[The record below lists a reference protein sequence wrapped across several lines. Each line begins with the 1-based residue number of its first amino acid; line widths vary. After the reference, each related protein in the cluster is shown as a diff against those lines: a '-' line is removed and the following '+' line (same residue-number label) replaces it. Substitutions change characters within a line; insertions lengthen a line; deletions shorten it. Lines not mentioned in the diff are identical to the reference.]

1 MQKDLNS
8 FLRAS
13 LFFALF
19 VVLGLTFGFLTFK
32 ILSFSRTV
40 EVPLIMNMTVIEA
53 AKELGKAGLD
63 LKIEGEDFDSVIP
76 SGKIIRQDVPA
87 GKTVKE
93 KRAVRIVISKGP
105 KVLSIPLLVNE
116 TLQNAESILLQ
127 KGLRIGKVI
136 NVHSD
141 AVAKGVIVAQGPEPD
156 DKLTDM
162 ITVLVSTGPHDQAYY
177 CPDFQGKQIEDVR
190 EVAQKMGLEIET
202 QGTGSIVTIQR
213 PRPGTVIKS
222 SEKLY
227 LEMKEVTTP

>member
-1 MQKDLNS
+1 MNS

-40 EVPLIMNMTVIEA
+40 EVPTITNMTVIEA
-53 AKELGKAGLD
+53 DKVLGKAGLG

-76 SGKIIRQDVPA
+76 SGRIIRQDIPP

-93 KRAVRIVISKGP
+93 KRAIRIVISKGP

-116 TLQNAESILLQ
+116 TFQNAEAILLQ

-141 AVAKGVIVAQGPEPD
+141 AVQKGVIVAQRPEPD
-156 DKLTDM
+156 DKLTDV
-162 ITVLVSTGPHDQAYY
+162 ITVLVSAGPHDQSYY

-202 QGTGSIVTIQR
+202 QGTGSTVKIQR
-213 PRPGTVIKS
+213 PKPGTLIRS
-222 SEKLY
+222 GEKIY
-227 LEMKEVTTP
+227 LEMKEGTAP

>member
-1 MQKDLNS
+1 MNS
-8 FLRAS
+8 FLRVS

-19 VVLGLTFGFLTFK
+19 VALGLTFGFLTFK

-40 EVPLIMNMTVIEA
+40 EVPSIINMTVIEA
-53 AKELGKAGLD
+53 DKVLGKAGLD

-76 SGKIIRQDVPA
+76 SGRIIRQDVPS

-93 KRAVRIVISKGP
+93 KRAIKIVISRGP

-141 AVAKGVIVAQGPEPD
+141 AVQKGTIVAQRPEPD
-156 DKLTDM
+156 DMLADV
-162 ITVLVSTGPHDQAYY
+162 ITVLVSAGPHDQAYY
-177 CPDFQGKQIEDVR
+177 CPDFLGKQIEEVR

-202 QGTGSIVTIQR
+202 QGTGSIVKAQR
-213 PRPGTVIKS
+213 PKPGAVIKS
-222 SEKLY
+222 TEILY
-227 LEMKEVTTP
+227 LEIKEVTTP

>member
-1 MQKDLNS
+1 MNS
-8 FLRAS
+8 FLRAA

-40 EVPLIMNMTVIEA
+40 EVPSIMNMTVIEA
-53 AKELGKAGLD
+53 DKELRKAGLD

-76 SGKIIRQDVPA
+76 SGKIIRQDTPP

-93 KRAVRIVISKGP
+93 KRAIRIVISKGP

-116 TLQNAESILLQ
+116 TLQSAESILLQ
-127 KGLRIGKVI
+127 KGLRISKVI

-141 AVAKGVIVAQGPEPD
+141 SVQHGVIVAQRPEPD
-156 DKLTDM
+156 DKLTDV
-162 ITVLVSTGPHDQAYY
+162 ITVLVSAGPHDQAYY
-177 CPDFQGKQIEDVR
+177 CPDFQGKLIEDVR
-190 EVAQKMGLEIET
+190 EVAHKMGLEIET
-202 QGTGSIVTIQR
+202 HGTGSIVKIQR
-213 PRPGTVIKS
+213 PKPGSVIKS

-227 LEMKEVTTP
+227 LELNEVTIP

>member
-1 MQKDLNS
+1 MQKGMNS
-8 FLRAS
+8 FLRAA

-40 EVPLIMNMTVIEA
+40 EVPSIMNMTVIEA
-53 AKELGKAGLD
+53 DKVLGKSGLD

-76 SGKIIRQDVPA
+76 SGKIMRQDVPP
-87 GKTVKE
+87 GKSVKE
-93 KRAVRIVISKGP
+93 KRAIKIVISKGP
-105 KVLSIPLLVNE
+105 KVLSIPMLVNE
-116 TLQNAESILLQ
+116 TLQNAESVLLQ

-136 NVHSD
+136 NVRSD
-141 AVAKGVIVAQGPEPD
+141 AVQKGIIVAQRPEPD

-162 ITVLVSTGPHDQAYY
+162 ITVLVSAGPHDQAYY
-177 CPDFQGKQIEDVR
+177 CPDFQGKQIEEVR

-202 QGTGSIVTIQR
+202 QGTGSIVKIQR
-213 PRPGTVIKS
+213 PKPGTVIKS
-222 SEKLY
+222 GERLY

>member
-1 MQKDLNS
+1 MNS

-40 EVPLIMNMTVIEA
+40 EVPSIMNMTVIEA
-53 AKELGKAGLD
+53 DKELGKAGLD

-76 SGKIIRQDVPA
+76 SGKIIRQDVPP

-93 KRAVRIVISKGP
+93 KRAIKIVISKGP

-116 TLQNAESILLQ
+116 TIQNAESILLQ

-136 NVHSD
+136 IVHSE
-141 AVAKGVIVAQGPEPD
+141 AIQKGIIVAQRPEPD
-156 DKLTDM
+156 DKLTDK
-162 ITVLVSTGPHDQAYY
+162 ITVLVSAGPHEQAYY

-190 EVAQKMGLEIET
+190 DVAQKMALEIET
-202 QGTGSIVTIQR
+202 QGTGSIVKSQR
-213 PRPGTVIKS
+213 PKPGTVIKS

>member
-1 MQKDLNS
+1 MNS

-13 LFFALF
+13 IFFALF

-32 ILSFSRTV
+32 LLSFSRTV
-40 EVPLIMNMTVIEA
+40 EVPSIMNMTVIEA
-53 AKELGKAGLD
+53 DKVLGKAGLD

-76 SGKIIRQDVPA
+76 SGKILRQDVPP

-93 KRAVRIVISKGP
+93 KRAIRIVISKGP

-116 TLQNAESILLQ
+116 TFQNAESILLQ

-136 NVHSD
+136 NVRSD
-141 AVAKGVIVAQGPEPD
+141 AVAKGIIVAQSPEPD

-162 ITVLVSTGPHDQAYY
+162 ITVLVSAGPHEQAYY
-177 CPDFQGKQIEDVR
+177 CPDFQGKQLEDAR

-202 QGTGSIVTIQR
+202 QGTGGLIKSQK
-213 PRPGTVIKS
+213 PKPGTVIKS

-227 LEMKEVTTP
+227 FEMKEVTTP

>member
-1 MQKDLNS
+1 MNS

-40 EVPLIMNMTVIEA
+40 EVPAITNMTVIEA
-53 AKELGKAGLD
+53 DKVLGKAGLG
-63 LKIEGEDFDSVIP
+63 LKIEGEDFDSVILA
-76 SGKIIRQDVPA
+76 GKIIRQDVPP

-93 KRAVRIVISKGP
+93 KRAIKIVISKGP

-116 TLQNAESILLQ
+116 TFQNAESVLLQ

-136 NVHSD
+136 TVHSD
-141 AVAKGVIVAQGPEPD
+141 TVQKGVILAQRPEPD
-156 DKLTDM
+156 DKLTDV
-162 ITVLVSTGPHDQAYY
+162 ITVLVSAGPHDQAYY
-177 CPDFQGKQIEDVR
+177 CPDFQGKQLEDVQ
-190 EVAQKMGLEIET
+190 EVAQKMGIEIET
-202 QGTGSIVTIQR
+202 QGAGSIVINQR
-213 PRPGTVIKS
+213 PKPGTVIRS

-227 LEMKEVTTP
+227 LEMKEVTMP

>member
-1 MQKDLNS
+1 MNS

-40 EVPLIMNMTVIEA
+40 EVPPIMNMTVIEA
-53 AKELGKAGLD
+53 DKVLGKAGLD

-76 SGKIIRQDVPA
+76 SGKIIRQDVPP

-93 KRAVRIVISKGP
+93 KRAIKIVISKGP

-116 TLQNAESILLQ
+116 TLQNAESILMQ

-141 AVAKGVIVAQGPEPD
+141 AVQKGIIVAQRPETD
-156 DKLTDM
+156 DKLADV
-162 ITVLVSTGPHDQAYY
+162 ITVLVSAGPHDQTYY
-177 CPDFQGKQIEDVR
+177 CPDFQGKQLEDAR

-202 QGTGSIVTIQR
+202 QGTGSIVKIQR
-213 PRPGTVIKS
+213 PKPGTVIKS

>member
-1 MQKDLNS
+1 MNS
-8 FLRAS
+8 FLRAA

-19 VVLGLTFGFLTFK
+19 VFLGLTFGFLTFK

-40 EVPLIMNMTVIEA
+40 EVPSIVNMTVIEA
-53 AKELGKAGLD
+53 DKELRKAGLD

-76 SGKIIRQDVPA
+76 SGKIVRQDTPP

-93 KRAVRIVISKGP
+93 KRAIRIVISKGP

-141 AVAKGVIVAQGPEPD
+141 SVQNGVIVAQRPEPD
-156 DKLTDM
+156 DKLTDV
-162 ITVLVSTGPHDQAYY
+162 ITVLVSAGPHDQAYY
-177 CPDFQGKQIEDVR
+177 CPDFQGKLIEDVR
-190 EVAQKMGLEIET
+190 EVAHKMGLEIET
-202 QGTGSIVTIQR
+202 HGTGSIVKIQK
-213 PRPGTVIKS
+213 PKPGTVIKS

-227 LEMKEVTTP
+227 LEMNEVTIP

>member
-1 MQKDLNS
+1 VQKGMNS

-40 EVPLIMNMTVIEA
+40 EVPSIMNMTVIEA
-53 AKELGKAGLD
+53 DKVLGKSGLD

-76 SGKIIRQDVPA
+76 SGKIMRQDVPP
-87 GKTVKE
+87 GKSVKE
-93 KRAVRIVISKGP
+93 KRAIKIVISKGP
-105 KVLSIPLLVNE
+105 KVLSIPMLVNE

-136 NVHSD
+136 NVRSD
-141 AVAKGVIVAQGPEPD
+141 AVQKGIIVAQRPEPD

-162 ITVLVSTGPHDQAYY
+162 ITVLVSAGPHDQAYY
-177 CPDFQGKQIEDVR
+177 CPDFWASR
-190 EVAQKMGLEIET
+190 
-202 QGTGSIVTIQR
+202 
-213 PRPGTVIKS
+213 
-222 SEKLY
+222 
-227 LEMKEVTTP
+227 

>member
-1 MQKDLNS
+1 MNS
-8 FLRAS
+8 FLRAA

-40 EVPLIMNMTVIEA
+40 EVPAITNMTVIEA
-53 AKELGKAGLD
+53 DKVLGKAGLD

-76 SGKIIRQDVPA
+76 SGKIVRQDVPA

-93 KRAVRIVISKGP
+93 RRAIKIVISKGP
-105 KVLSIPLLVNE
+105 RVHSIPLLVSE
-116 TLQNAESILLQ
+116 TLQSAESILLQ

-141 AVAKGVIVAQGPEPD
+141 TAPKGVIVAQKPEPD
-156 DKLTDM
+156 DKLTDV
-162 ITVLVSTGPHDQAYY
+162 ITVLVSAGPHDQAYY
-177 CPDFQGKQIEDVR
+177 CPDFQGKQLEDVR
-190 EVAQKMGLEIET
+190 EVAQKMGLDIET
-202 QGTGSIVTIQR
+202 QGTGSIVRAQR
-213 PRPGTVIKS
+213 PKPGTVIKN
-222 SEKLY
+222 SEKIY

>member
-1 MQKDLNS
+1 MNS

-32 ILSFSRTV
+32 VLSFSRTV
-40 EVPLIMNMTVIEA
+40 EVPSIVNMTVIEA
-53 AKELGKAGLD
+53 DKVLGKAGLD
-63 LKIEGEDFDSVIP
+63 LKIEGEDFDSLI
-76 SGKIIRQDVPA
+76 SAGKILRQDVPP

-93 KRAVRIVISKGP
+93 KRAIRIVISKGP

-127 KGLRIGKVI
+127 KGLRIGNVI

-141 AVAKGVIVAQGPEPD
+141 AAAKGVIVAQRPEPD
-156 DKLTDM
+156 DKLTDV
-162 ITVLVSTGPHDQAYY
+162 ITVLVSAGPHDQAYY
-177 CPDFQGKQIEDVR
+177 CPDFQGKQLEDVR

-202 QGTGSIVTIQR
+202 QGTGSVVTIQR
-213 PRPGTVIKS
+213 PKPGTVIKS

-227 LEMKEVTTP
+227 LEIKEVTTP

>member
-1 MQKDLNS
+1 MNS

-40 EVPLIMNMTVIEA
+40 EVPAITNMTVIEA
-53 AKELGKAGLD
+53 DKVLGKAGLG
-63 LKIEGEDFDSVIP
+63 LKIEGEDFDSVILA
-76 SGKIIRQDVPA
+76 GKIIRQDVPP

-93 KRAVRIVISKGP
+93 KRAIKIVISKGP

-116 TLQNAESILLQ
+116 TFQNAESVLLQ

-136 NVHSD
+136 TVHSD
-141 AVAKGVIVAQGPEPD
+141 TVQKGVIVAQRPEPD
-156 DKLTDM
+156 EKLTDV
-162 ITVLVSTGPHDQAYY
+162 ITVLVSAGPHDQAYY
-177 CPDFQGKQIEDVR
+177 CPDFQGKQLEDVQ
-190 EVAQKMGLEIET
+190 EVAQKMGIEIET
-202 QGTGSIVTIQR
+202 QGAGSIVKNQR
-213 PRPGTVIKS
+213 PKPGTVIRS

>member
-1 MQKDLNS
+1 MNS

-40 EVPLIMNMTVIEA
+40 EVPSIMNMTVIEA
-53 AKELGKAGLD
+53 DKVLGKSGLD

-76 SGKIIRQDVPA
+76 SGKIMRQDVPP
-87 GKTVKE
+87 GKSVKE
-93 KRAVRIVISKGP
+93 KRAIKIVISKGP
-105 KVLSIPLLVNE
+105 KVLSIPMLVNE

-136 NVHSD
+136 NVRSD
-141 AVAKGVIVAQGPEPD
+141 AVQKGIIVAQRPEPD

-162 ITVLVSTGPHDQAYY
+162 ITVLVSAGPHDQAYY
-177 CPDFQGKQIEDVR
+177 CPDFQGKQIEEVR

-202 QGTGSIVTIQR
+202 EGTGSLVKIQR
-213 PRPGTVIKS
+213 PKPGTVIKS
-222 SEKLY
+222 GEKLY

>member
-1 MQKDLNS
+1 MNS
-8 FLRAS
+8 FLRAA

-40 EVPLIMNMTVIEA
+40 EVPAITNMTVIEA
-53 AKELGKAGLD
+53 DKVLGKAGLD

-76 SGKIIRQDVPA
+76 SGKIVRQDVPA

-93 KRAVRIVISKGP
+93 RRAIKIVISKGP
-105 KVLSIPLLVNE
+105 RVHSIPLLVSE
-116 TLQNAESILLQ
+116 TLQSAESILLQ

-141 AVAKGVIVAQGPEPD
+141 TAPKGVIVAQKPDPD
-156 DKLTDM
+156 DKLTDV
-162 ITVLVSTGPHDQAYY
+162 ITVLVSAGPHDQAYY

-190 EVAQKMGLEIET
+190 EVAQKMGLDIET
-202 QGTGSIVTIQR
+202 QGTGSIVRAQR
-213 PRPGTVIKS
+213 PKPGTVIKN